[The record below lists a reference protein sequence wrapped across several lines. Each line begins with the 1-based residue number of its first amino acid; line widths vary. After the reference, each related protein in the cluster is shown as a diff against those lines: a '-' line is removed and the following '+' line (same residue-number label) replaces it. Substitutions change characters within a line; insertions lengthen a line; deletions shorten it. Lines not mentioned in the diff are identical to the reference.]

1 MLVKSLSQ
9 EAEVM
14 ISLSNLLKYNNVI
27 QKSNARIIDSNE
39 LVNEKIEYYRTHMQ
53 GQGFVEGLNIKQVE
67 VVGEQN
73 EEVPAV
79 KTEEELQEEANAIIE
94 EAKKQAEQI
103 LKEARLEADK
113 LKDLARENGK
123 MEGFDEGYREGTE
136 KVKQLEQEL
145 QEKEKQLE
153 EDYRHKREQMEP
165 ELVDVL
171 VDVFDKVTH
180 TIAEDKKD
188 MILTLVDSVMSQVE
202 LSHNFLIRVSK
213 DDYQFLVDNKD
224 RITSLASASGNNA
237 NIDIFEDVTLKRN
250 ECIIETDVGIFDC
263 SLDIQLENLIKDIKL
278 LSCV

>member
-1 MLVKSLSQ
+1 MES
-9 EAEVM
+9 
-14 ISLSNLLKYNNVI
+14 
-27 QKSNARIIDSNE
+27 E
-39 LVNEKIEYYRTHMQ
+39 LT
-53 GQGFVEGLNIKQVE
+53 
-67 VVGEQN
+67 
-73 EEVPAV
+73 
-79 KTEEELQEEANAIIE
+79 
-94 EAKKQAEQI
+94 
-103 LKEARLEADK
+103 
-113 LKDLARENGK
+113 
-123 MEGFDEGYREGTE
+123 
-136 KVKQLEQEL
+136 
-145 QEKEKQLE
+145 EKEKQLE

-213 DDYQFLVDNKD
+213 DDYQFLVDNKE
-224 RITSLASASGNNA
+224 RITALASASGNSA